1 MVTPPTSEDLEAQP
15 GQLRRIGAGVGHV
28 VHGLIFE
35 FDGGIRKGCLLDD
48 DCAKMDICDD
58 VACKK
63 RKVKWHSVAADDFIF
78 KVCGYGSKPIQETK
92 MFLCHT
98 VTFTTRLGKTI
109 TFEGKKKWKKGDA
122 FPSLKAGKDFEICR
136 LIFSEGCVIGAL
148 ERPLVAS
155 FPQHLVK
162 ADETGSLGFHCPEF
176 PREDGIRVHPG
187 GWAET
192 EGLRNFDSLVKVSG
206 KLTREMRSS
215 EELQAALSARPLKL
229 TFMKK
234 VPHKATSTDELQQVK
249 LVEGSASLDTCAD
262 AVLNEGNAA
271 PGQSGTTEMQPQPQ
285 TAPKKRNRWQR
296 GVDPLRQPIPHH
308 RPVEFTGG
316 LEAMPAAERRP
327 APDFDPASCGGPY
340 EWNLADI
347 AGPTSSDRVLAWGA
361 NARYQ
366 LPQPPSS
373 KACDSDVDRFLKS
386 FFETRKGPDGKS
398 LESLLGEP
406 AAGLQLRRLRVLVW
420 FMCFRL
426 DPSQA
431 PYSDGWWRIPWMP
444 MEDTYRKLLRQGGWQ
459 RGWHG
464 CKMEALYS
472 IIYHGELFPSSD
484 ESKGDRMLAGCPG
497 VYLHRDSLHHKAERR
512 KMKVENYMRWI
523 PMCGDGL
530 FWAAKWEVVYASW
543 GSVKRGKRT
552 DQVIQSA
559 ESVELAALWLS
570 VRSASMLPEGTPV
583 QAKWSPEREANP
595 RWNQSR
601 RRTSALMALED
612 LSRSEPAKGLL
623 ALEDWAAAPAVKEQ
637 QAPSDLHLWPT
648 LGEADSIDKDAAAA
662 KRLARKCS
670 QSSRTPSSSAGS
682 SPVAGPSVPP
692 DSVPTRRW
700 DRKHSA

>member
-1 MVTPPTSEDLEAQP
+1 MVTPPTAEDLEAQP
-15 GQLRRIGAGVGHV
+15 GRLRRIGAGVGHV

-48 DCAKMDICDD
+48 DCARMDICDD
-58 VACKK
+58 HACKK
-63 RKVKWHSVAADDFIF
+63 RKVKWHSVDEDDCIF
-78 KVCGYGSKPIQETK
+78 KVCGYGSKPIRETK
-92 MFLCHT
+92 MYLCHT
-98 VTFTTRLGKTI
+98 VEFTTRSGKTI
-109 TFEGKKKWKKGDA
+109 TFEGKRKCKRGHE
-122 FPSLKAGKDFEICR
+122 FPTLKADFGFEICR

-155 FPQHLVK
+155 FLQCEVK
-162 ADETGSLGFHCPEF
+162 ADETGSLDFDCPYF
-176 PREDGIRVHPG
+176 PQKDGIEVHPG
-187 GWAET
+187 GWAGKK
-192 EGLRNFDSLVKVSG
+192 GLRNFDSIVRVSG

-215 EELQAALSARPLKL
+215 EELQAALSARPLLL
-229 TFMKK
+229 TFMKL
-234 VPHKATSTDELQQVK
+234 VPHKATSIDELQQVK
-249 LVEGSASLDTCAD
+249 LVRGSASLDMCAD
-262 AVLNEGNAA
+262 ALLNEGNAA
-271 PGQSGTTEMQPQPQ
+271 PPPSTTETQQQPH

-296 GVDPLRQPIPHH
+296 GADPLQQPIPHH

-316 LEAMPAAERRP
+316 VEAMPAAGRKP
-327 APDFDPASCGGPY
+327 APDFDPASRGGPY

-347 AGPTSSDRVLAWGA
+347 AEPTSSDRVLAWGA
-361 NARYQ
+361 TARYQ
-366 LPQPPSS
+366 LPQPRSS
-373 KACDSDVDRFLKS
+373 PACSSDVDRFLKS

-406 AAGLQLRRLRVLVW
+406 A
-420 FMCFRL
+420 
-426 DPSQA
+426 

-444 MEDTYRKLLRQGGWQ
+444 MEDTYRELLRQGGWQ

-497 VYLHRDSLHHKAERR
+497 VYLHRDSLHHK
-512 KMKVENYMRWI
+512 VENYMRWI
-523 PMCGDGL
+523 PLCGDGL

-612 LSRSEPAKGLL
+612 FSRSEPANGLL
-623 ALEDWAAAPAVKEQ
+623 ALEDWAAAPAPVKDQ
-637 QAPSDLHLWPT
+637 QAPSDFHLWPT

-662 KRLARKCS
+662 KRLARTCS
-670 QSSRTPSSSAGS
+670 GSRTPSSSSGS

-692 DSVPTRRW
+692 DSIPTRRW
-700 DRKHSA
+700 DRKHQA